1 MNDLK
6 NAKTLGGIGSILMLI
21 GIIIPTFGLILS
33 LVGFILVIIA
43 VNNISNAVNESSIF
57 SNYLFSFFLQIAS
70 VVALFAIL
78 FVTIGANITLSF
90 SELTTLA
97 QSEQGITDPSQIFSD
112 IGAVLGGICLSVV
125 VFWIIMLISSLFL
138 KKSFDGIKQK
148 TKVDLFGTAGLLF
161 LIGAGLLI
169 IVVGAIIIFIALI
182 IQIVAFFQLP
192 DQVPAAETSI

>member
-21 GIIIPTFGLILS
+21 GLIIPTFGLIIS
-33 LVGFILVIIA
+33 LVGFILVIIGI
-43 VNNISNAVNESSIF
+43 NNISNAVNESSIF
-57 SNYLFSFFLQIAS
+57 SNYLFSFLLQIVS
-70 VVALFAIL
+70 IVALFAIL
-78 FVTIGANITLSF
+78 FVTVGMNINLSF
-90 SELTTLA
+90 SELVTLA

-112 IGAVLGGICLSVV
+112 IGAVLSGICLSVV

-138 KKSFDGIKQK
+138 KKSFDSIKEK

-192 DQVPAAETSI
+192 DQIPASEPTT